1 MSISEKVAGD
11 AYLTYMQLLANYYEN
26 VYMTRKCKTTL
37 AKLHA
42 SGQISDGEY
51 ISYIPRMEAKLE
63 VLAELL
69 QRNYQEDLRDF
80 KKL

>member
-1 MSISEKVAGD
+1 MTMTQNVEL
-11 AYLTYMQLLANYYEN
+11 YYMQLLGDYYRN
-26 VYMTRKCKTTL
+26 VYKTRKCQTSL
-37 AKLHA
+37 AKLHVD
-42 SGQISDGEY
+42 GQISDAEY

-80 KKL
+80 RKL